1 MKKSTITLFAVAAGL
16 SSLLFAKEV
25 RDWRD
30 IHSVHENIK
39 HAINEMERARSANNY
54 DMQGH
59 GAKAEQYLRQAEQ
72 ELELAVKAMRQ

>member
-1 MKKSTITLFAVAAGL
+1 MKKSTLTLLTVAACL
-16 SSLLFAKEV
+16 STLLGAKEV

-30 IHSVHENIK
+30 IHAVHENIK

-59 GAKAEQYLRQAEQ
+59 GAKAEQFLRQAEQ